1 MTSTE
6 PGLTVITHNTGYS
19 EVIAGYQSTKWHQ
32 TTLAKYR
39 LEAGD
44 RTYPEWQKR
53 HDEIVQKIYRV
64 ASNDEVLPFLKKQED
79 VRIIE

>member
-1 MTSTE
+1 MNE
-6 PGLTVITHNTGYS
+6 PGLTVITHSVGHS

-39 LEAGD
+39 LEADG
-44 RTYPEWQKR
+44 RSYPEWQKR
-53 HDEIVQKIYRV
+53 HDEIVQKIYRIS
-64 ASNDEVLPFLKKQED
+64 SNAKVLPYLKSQED